1 MKSIM
6 KMMALVSVLTI
17 VAACS
22 TWDGMSKSEK
32 GTVIG
37 TGAGAVIG
45 AQMSDGR
52 VLGTA
57 GGAAVGALIG
67 NQVGKNL

>member
-1 MKSIM
+1 MKLTTKIIT
-6 KMMALVSVLTI
+6 LVAGLAIIT
-17 VAACS
+17 ACS

-45 AQMSDGR
+45 AQMSDGKI
-52 VLGTA
+52 LGTA
-57 GGAAVGALIG
+57 GGAVAGGFIG
-67 NQVGKNL
+67 NQIGKAL

>member
-1 MKSIM
+1 MKVLMKIVSIM
-6 KMMALVSVLTI
+6 AVFSFIT
-17 VAACS
+17 ACS

-45 AQMSDGR
+45 AQVSDGR

-57 GGAAVGALIG
+57 GGAVAGGFIG
-67 NQVGKNL
+67 NQVGKAL

>member
-1 MKSIM
+1 MKTLVKISAIIALFSIM
-6 KMMALVSVLTI
+6 T
-17 VAACS
+17 ACS

-45 AQMSDGR
+45 AQISEGKI
-52 VLGTA
+52 LGTA
-57 GGAAVGALIG
+57 GGAVAEGLIG
-67 NQVGKNL
+67 GQVGKVL

>member
-1 MKSIM
+1 MKTLIKILAIIALFSIM
-6 KMMALVSVLTI
+6 T
-17 VAACS
+17 ACS

-45 AQMSDGR
+45 AQMSDGKI
-52 VLGTA
+52 LGTA
-57 GGAAVGALIG
+57 GGAVAGGLIG
-67 NQVGKNL
+67 GQVGKAL

>member
-1 MKSIM
+1 MKSFIQIT
-6 KMMALVSVLTI
+6 AVIAFFSV

-45 AQMSDGR
+45 AQMSDGK

-57 GGAAVGALIG
+57 GGAVAGGLIG
-67 NQVGKNL
+67 GQVGKAL

>member
-1 MKSIM
+1 MKSII
-6 KMMALVSVLTI
+6 KITAVIAGISI
-17 VAACS
+17 IAACS
-22 TWDGMSKSEK
+22 TWDGMSKKEK

-45 AQMSDGR
+45 AQMSDGK

-57 GGAAVGALIG
+57 GGAVAGGFIG
-67 NQVGKNL
+67 NQVGKAL

>member
-1 MKSIM
+1 M
-6 KMMALVSVLTI
+6 KMVMKLMSLTMIIALIT
-17 VAACS
+17 ACS

-57 GGAAVGALIG
+57 GGAAVGAVIG
-67 NQVGKNL
+67 NQVGKAL

>member
-1 MKSIM
+1 MKLIIKIVTLGM
-6 KMMALVSVLTI
+6 GLTI
-17 VAACS
+17 ITACS

-45 AQMSDGR
+45 AQMSDGKI
-52 VLGTA
+52 LGTA
-57 GGAAVGALIG
+57 GGAVAGGLIG
-67 NQVGKNL
+67 NQVGKAL

>member
-1 MKSIM
+1 MKLLMKSI
-6 KMMALVSVLTI
+6 ALITVFSFI
-17 VAACS
+17 AACS

-45 AQMSDGR
+45 AQMSDGK

-57 GGAAVGALIG
+57 GGAVAGGLIG
-67 NQVGKNL
+67 NQVGKAL